1 MNKEGGI
8 SCTAYEHNV
17 NANDQEML
25 LFVKCSKKIRLNE
38 PGRHLP
44 PKKKKKKRKKREEKE
59 IFWGTAFQPSV

>member
-44 PKKKKKKRKKREEKE
+44 PKKKKKKKKEKRGKGD
-59 IFWGTAFQPSV
+59 FLGHSFPT